1 MVICYRKKMLR
12 LAQIWFY
19 GSREEFRRSG
29 KEEAAMAKKADI
41 AFYHGI
47 REPESGPFCL
57 KQTFHSRFS
66 DLTLP
71 EETLFLQISKT
82 GRNEVR
88 RSEKDGA
95 EREFFDSGE
104 LLERPEILEGLAE
117 MYRRMYASKGKEA
130 FMNLEQMRAL
140 CEEAG
145 DMGITLHRA
154 FDVCRDP
161 YETMEQC
168 VELGIDTILT
178 SGQKSSAWEGR
189 DLIAELV
196 EKSAGRIEILA
207 GAGINAETIEKLI
220 PYTKA
225 SAYHMSG
232 KIVKDSRMEFRKEG
246 VPMGIPGFSEF
257 EIWQTDAENI
267 RQAVETLKGVRADD

>member
-1 MVICYRKKMLR
+1 MKYLLETCVDSVQSAIEAEKGGADRVELCSNLVIGGTSPGESLFRQVRESTGLKIRTLLRPRFGDFCYDKYEFQTLR
-12 LAQIWFY
+12 
-19 GSREEFRRSG
+19 
-29 KEEAAMAKKADI
+29 D
-41 AFYHGI
+41 
-47 REPESGPFCL
+47 
-57 KQTFHSRFS
+57 
-66 DLTLP
+66 
-71 EETLFLQISKT
+71 
-82 GRNEVR
+82 EVR
-88 RSEKDGA
+88 MFRKLGADGVVI
-95 EREFFDSGE
+95 G
-104 LLERPEILEGLAE
+104 ILNPDGTL
-117 MYRRMYASKGKEA
+117 
-130 FMNLEQMRAL
+130 NLEQMRAL

-220 PYTKA
+220 TYTKA

-257 EIWQTDAENI
+257 EIWQTSADEI
-267 RQAVETLKGVRADD
+267 RKAAAVLKNCGKMVR

>member
-130 FMNLEQMRAL
+130 FMNLEQMRAYAREGAL
-140 CEEAG
+140 YCSRVRKDGEDLVYHSYLADETCARLLHSVSDFRESQDGALISRANRGLHWEDMKRFAKKGLSVYDWGGISNPEA
-145 DMGITLHRA
+145 
-154 FDVCRDP
+154 P
-161 YETMEQC
+161 N
-168 VELGIDTILT
+168 GIDQFKIKFGGEPVTYYNAI
-178 SGQKSSAWEGR
+178 EGR
-189 DLIAELV
+189 SVLGKLAVL
-196 EKSAGRIEILA
+196 ALRI
-207 GAGINAETIEKLI
+207 K
-220 PYTKA
+220 
-225 SAYHMSG
+225 
-232 KIVKDSRMEFRKEG
+232 
-246 VPMGIPGFSEF
+246 GF
-257 EIWQTDAENI
+257 
-267 RQAVETLKGVRADD
+267 

>member
-130 FMNLEQMRAL
+130 FMNLPGRGRCIVPGSER
-140 CEEAG
+140 
-145 DMGITLHRA
+145 MGKIWCIIPIWRMKPA
-154 FDVCRDP
+154 PGCFIRFP
-161 YETMEQC
+161 
-168 VELGIDTILT
+168 T
-178 SGQKSSAWEGR
+178 SGKVRTAPSSPGPTG
-189 DLIAELV
+189 DCT
-196 EKSAGRIEILA
+196 GRI
-207 GAGINAETIEKLI
+207 
-220 PYTKA
+220 
-225 SAYHMSG
+225 
-232 KIVKDSRMEFRKEG
+232 
-246 VPMGIPGFSEF
+246 
-257 EIWQTDAENI
+257 
-267 RQAVETLKGVRADD
+267 